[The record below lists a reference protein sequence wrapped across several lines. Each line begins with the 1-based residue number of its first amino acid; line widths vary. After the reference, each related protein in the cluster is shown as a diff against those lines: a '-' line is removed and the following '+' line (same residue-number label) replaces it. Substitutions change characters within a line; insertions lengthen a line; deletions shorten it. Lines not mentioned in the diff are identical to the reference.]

1 MIKQNLNNKKYDNR
15 LYVHIQINNKQRAR
29 KTQSNNLQKQKKLR
43 LTNG

>member
-1 MIKQNLNNKKYDNR
+1 MTIAYIRTYSNKQ
-15 LYVHIQINNKQRAR
+15 QQRAR

>member
-1 MIKQNLNNKKYDNR
+1 MIKQNLNNKKYD
-15 LYVHIQINNKQRAR
+15 NNKQRAR